1 MNTQSKDGHKLFF
14 CYYCLPHF
22 TSENILK
29 NHTEVCLK
37 INRALKVKMSQKDKK
52 KQKKTKT
59 NKQTNKTKQTK
70 NNNIIFTNFHK
81 QSMVRFVIYADFECI
96 TVLIKEEH
104 RKQTVAYLEHITE
117 TSPYSFDNFRKL
129 SLYNCFM
136 PI

>member
-37 INRALKVKMSQKDKK
+37 INRTLKVKMPQKDKK
-52 KQKKTKT
+52 KKQKKQKKK
-59 NKQTNKTKQTK
+59 N

-81 QSMVRFVIYADFECI
+81 QSMVRFVIYADFECMI
-96 TVLIKEEH
+96 VLIKEEH